1 VILSDGLQATF
12 LEPYI
17 YIFPGNVL
25 FKMHDLLMILKRNSS
40 FISPEITASVKL
52 KLVQFGLWCLR
63 PLSRIF
69 QLYRGDIL
77 TVGKP
82 LGNGFPM
89 AVVVTS
95 REIADTLKD
104 FTSTVSHTLRVF
116 IQIPL

>member
-1 VILSDGLQATF
+1 MI
-12 LEPYI
+12 
-17 YIFPGNVL
+17 IF
-25 FKMHDLLMILKRNSS
+25 KHDLLMMILKRNSS

-52 KLVQFGLWCLR
+52 KLVQCFYVTDIV
-63 PLSRIF
+63 P
-69 QLYRGDIL
+69 DIL

-116 IQIPL
+116 IPSDL